1 MTFTS
6 KVCTV
11 EKSCQVKR
19 VKAVQD
25 LSLRLG
31 HGAEDSVSGKLSPSS
46 GKESRL
52 TLFSISWCKAITEVC
67 AMMKYVVLFTFVRDN
82 VSMLLREF
90 TCQSLNINI

>member
-11 EKSCQVKR
+11 EKSCQVRR

-31 HGAEDSVSGKLSPSS
+31 HGAEDSLSGKLSPSS
-46 GKESRL
+46 GKGIETVLALTFIARSKFRNTRDDEFLHSNHLSSRQYIDIVRRNYML
-52 TLFSISWCKAITEVC
+52 ITFG
-67 AMMKYVVLFTFVRDN
+67 K
-82 VSMLLREF
+82 
-90 TCQSLNINI
+90 

>member
-11 EKSCQVKR
+11 EKSCQVRR

-31 HGAEDSVSGKLSPSS
+31 YGPEDSVSGKLSPSS
-46 GKESRL
+46 GKGIETSGGDSCIKDGRVRRTFL
-52 TLFSISWCKAITEVC
+52 EIKTATLV
-67 AMMKYVVLFTFVRDN
+67 
-82 VSMLLREF
+82 LLRFNLKGLQLELSRY
-90 TCQSLNINI
+90 SLRL

>member
-11 EKSCQVKR
+11 EKSCQVRR

-31 HGAEDSVSGKLSPSS
+31 YGPEDSVSGKLSPSS
-46 GKESRL
+46 GKGIETPGGDLYKNDGGVRRTFLEVNSNFGLQLELSRY
-52 TLFSISWCKAITEVC
+52 S
-67 AMMKYVVLFTFVRDN
+67 
-82 VSMLLREF
+82 LR
-90 TCQSLNINI
+90 Q

>member
-11 EKSCQVKR
+11 EKSCQVRR

-31 HGAEDSVSGKLSPSS
+31 HGTEDSVSGKLSPSS
-46 GKESRL
+46 GK
-52 TLFSISWCKAITEVC
+52 
-67 AMMKYVVLFTFVRDN
+67 
-82 VSMLLREF
+82 
-90 TCQSLNINI
+90 